1 MESPAKL
8 TLCLRSPLQQRDRNK
23 DTGGCF
29 SLFTGNTAWQIG
41 TEPGRQE
48 HSLADRNTA
57 RQTGTEPGRQ
67 ELNPEDGN
75 TAQLLAR

>member
-29 SLFTGNTAWQIG
+29 SLY
-41 TEPGRQE
+41 RK
-48 HSLADRNTA
+48 HSLADRNRA
-57 RQTGTEPGRQ
+57 QKTGTEPGRQ
-67 ELNPEDGN
+67 KLSPADRN
-75 TAQLLAR
+75 